1 MVVIE
6 LFPSGV
12 GGNRDPSDRPRPQR
26 TELLSGFERENS
38 KDAARVHG
46 MSEKQCACQALS

>member
-1 MVVIE
+1 MVVTE

-12 GGNRDPSDRPRPQR
+12 GGNRDPRDRPRPQR
-26 TELLSGFERENS
+26 AELLSGIERENS

-46 MSEKQCACQALS
+46 MREKQWACQALS

>member
-6 LFPSGV
+6 LFPGSL
-12 GGNRDPSDRPRPQR
+12 GGNRDPRDRRRPQR
-26 TELLSGFERENS
+26 AGLLSGFERENS

-46 MSEKQCACQALS
+46 ISEKACQALS